1 MNMAYALLSMV
12 FAGINDFV
20 FKQYIGRKGQ
30 RLGHFVTGAGLV
42 WTLVFGA
49 GLLLLWRREG
59 VGLTHWPI
67 SLGAGAASVL
77 ANLFLIHSLR
87 TVPAGTG
94 ATIYRLN
101 LVVVAVMGVVFLGES
116 ITPWKVVGV
125 ALGAACVWMLR
136 GADGDGRAGQMH
148 AAALLLLIAACILRA
163 TMGILYKL
171 SDNYGVPKLE
181 VLAFSGVCW
190 VLGGLLF
197 SRLRREPVRWTGRT
211 WGYSILSGLLICG
224 IVYPMIASLS
234 GGDGRASEASIVLP
248 VAQLSFVLTAMLGVL
263 FHRERLGW
271 RRILALAAAVGSAVT
286 LWLSLG

>member
-12 FAGINDFV
+12 FAGVNDFV

-30 RLGHFVTGAGLV
+30 RLGHFITGAGLV

-49 GLLLLWRREG
+49 CLLWRQEN
-59 VGLTHWPI
+59 VSLTHWPI

-77 ANLFLIHSLR
+77 ANLLLIHSMR

-116 ITPWKVVGV
+116 ITTWKVVGV
-125 ALGAACVWMLR
+125 ALGAACIWLLR
-136 GADGDGRAGQMH
+136 AADGDGRAGQMH
-148 AAALLLLIAACILRA
+148 AAALLMLVAACILRA
-163 TMGILYKL
+163 AMGILYKL
-171 SDNYGVPKLE
+171 SDNYEVPKLE
-181 VLAFSGVCW
+181 VVAISGACW
-190 VLGGLLF
+190 LVGGLLF
-197 SRLRREPVRWTGRT
+197 SRLRREPARWTGRT

-234 GGDGRASEASIVLP
+234 GRGGQASEASIVLP

-271 RRILALAAAVGSAVT
+271 RRILALAAAVGSATT